1 MDGNHFSPRH
11 RPEGFSPPRAGDGQV
26 IDNSIVM
33 DGQLAGTSHS
43 QQAFIPMHLL
53 EHSAPEVVQHPVHEK
68 YQTPPP
74 SRHGSI
80 YPPIQKQGSF
90 FTPPEFEA
98 VPPQYPGYPTALV
111 APPIDHQQE
120 EEKFCGVRR
129 KLFLILLAV
138 GGLVL
143 LVIAIG
149 VGVGVGLSSSNNNN
163 SSASAAPAV
172 SASSTTKSTTVT
184 APSTTSTAASC
195 LEATNNSQYTTS
207 NGKTFLRLCNVD
219 YSGVNEATDIGD
231 LKAST
236 FQKCIELCAAESE
249 CTGAGWG
256 PAVAGKK
263 YRETC
268 WMKRDLKRSH
278 VTPDDW
284 YFAILLAGTTTNETA
299 R

>member
-1 MDGNHFSPRH
+1 
-11 RPEGFSPPRAGDGQV
+11 
-26 IDNSIVM
+26 M
-33 DGQLAGTSHS
+33 DGQRAGTSHS
-43 QQAFIPMHLL
+43 QQAFIPMHYL

-68 YQTPPP
+68 YQSPPP

-80 YPPIQKQGSF
+80 YPPAQKQGAY
-90 FTPPEFEA
+90 FTSPEFEA
-98 VPPQYPGYPTALV
+98 VPPQYPGAAYPAALV
-111 APPIDHQQE
+111 APPIEYNQQGE
-120 EEKFCGVRR
+120 ERFCGLRR
-129 KLFLILLAV
+129 RLFLILLAV

-143 LVIAIG
+143 LIIAIA
-149 VGVGVGLSSSNNNN
+149 VGVGVGLSSHNNN
-163 SSASAAPAV
+163 SSASAAPV
-172 SASSTTKSTTVT
+172 LSASSTSRPAASPT
-184 APSTTSTAASC
+184 APIPTTTAAAC
-195 LEATNNSQYTTS
+195 LEATNNSQYSTS

-236 FQKCIELCAAESE
+236 FEKCIELCAAEAE

-268 WMKRDLKRSH
+268 WMKKDLKRSH

-284 YFAILLAGTTTNETA
+284 YFAILLAGTTANGTTPGSS
-299 R
+299 